1 MAITCLGHQHEDQ
14 ETETDFCVK
23 RDKVAYLTSSVLTS
37 LSRKKRKV
45 QVAKLDTFAHN
56 VPELSDISDFITSRQ
71 VEQYI
76 DAASADA
83 QSGGEVGAD
92 TLQECMFLIAGQLM
106 LR

>member
-1 MAITCLGHQHEDQ
+1 M
-14 ETETDFCVK
+14 TDFCVK
-23 RDKVAYLTSSVLTS
+23 RDKVANLISSVLTS
-37 LSRKKRKV
+37 LSRQKRKV

-83 QSGGEVGAD
+83 QSGGGRHPTGVYVPDCGRADAEVI
-92 TLQECMFLIAGQLM
+92 TKSFLYCRNFM
-106 LR
+106 MYTFV